1 MVFYV
6 FIYSHFT
13 LDMYIIISYCRKQ
26 IAANTRR
33 LVVSKHAQK
42 VEESSLIVTK
52 LTPDRVGGLS
62 LEKPSI
68 KGISMCQA
76 IAHTCKPLNFLTN
89 SSSVLCKGVLNT
101 FYFSGICAISCR
113 PFV

>member
-1 MVFYV
+1 MVGDRWFFMYL
-6 FIYSHFT
+6 FIHIT
-13 LDMYIIISYCRKQ
+13 LYMYIIISYCRKQ

-62 LEKPSI
+62 LEQPSI
-68 KGISMCQA
+68 KGIFHVPS
-76 IAHTCKPLNFLTN
+76 N
-89 SSSVLCKGVLNT
+89 SSHM
-101 FYFSGICAISCR
+101 
-113 PFV
+113 

>member
-1 MVFYV
+1 MVRDRWFFYV

-62 LEKPSI
+62 LEQPSI
-68 KGISMCQA
+68 KGIFRVPS
-76 IAHTCKPLNFLTN
+76 N
-89 SSSVLCKGVLNT
+89 SSHM
-101 FYFSGICAISCR
+101 
-113 PFV
+113 